1 MARLYIAASLAELTQ
16 LVQENLHRKQVLGDV
31 RAELSFRTTS
41 GARQLEREV
50 AAIIEGR
57 VPLPPKPPRPDRPD
71 DQGELL

>member
-1 MARLYIAASLAELTQ
+1 
-16 LVQENLHRKQVLGDV
+16 
-31 RAELSFRTTS
+31 
-41 GARQLEREV
+41 V